1 MGNENTH
8 EAAPADS
15 IKQRATLAGKDESTI
30 NADADSCGQVPDSS
44 TSEASLDPA
53 PPAGITKRASA
64 ATQTTKISTDDD
76 GAIRDQRL
84 ANSPDQRTSA
94 KIVSIN
100 DSKPP
105 LKNKSEETD
114 REAEYAQSGGP
125 LPFDFERPV
134 RIDPETFP
142 DKPNPG
148 SSALPATM
156 ANIRFMLAQYGIVV
170 RYNVIKKRTEL
181 LIYGLQCIPDNA
193 VNTAWAHVVNLAAI
207 NGLWSGQIERYIDAI
222 ANQNPYNPVTEW
234 VDSRPWDGVDRLA
247 DFIDAITA
255 EPEFPDS
262 LKTTL
267 IVKWLRSAV
276 AAVYKP
282 TGFSA
287 RGVLTFQGPQGI
299 GKTTFIRSLIPD
311 EALRESVVKLDHH
324 MDGANKDTII
334 TAATHWIVEIGELD
348 SSYRKDIARLK
359 GIITAD
365 TDKVRLPYH
374 RRDSEFPR
382 RTVFCATVNARHFL
396 VDDTGN
402 SRWWTI
408 PVIAMN
414 YQHGIDM
421 QQLWAQVRSKFES
434 ADFQWWLTPDEDAAL
449 EAKNRDHR
457 AVNTIRERLDAA
469 IDFGAKESE
478 KGFYTA
484 TRALQRVGISSPSN
498 RQAQQAGAV
507 MREHFGEPRK
517 RNGISG
523 WLVAL
528 KGYTAGATN
537 QQDFTNVD
545 QADDIEY

>member
-1 MGNENTH
+1 MDIEDDDQALPDQKLVTPDDDTPLAK
-8 EAAPADS
+8 EIAVTE
-15 IKQRATLAGKDESTI
+15 IK
-30 NADADSCGQVPDSS
+30 
-44 TSEASLDPA
+44 PA
-53 PPAGITKRASA
+53 PDNPVATEKKGVTGKA
-64 ATQTTKISTDDD
+64 AD
-76 GAIRDQRL
+76 
-84 ANSPDQRTSA
+84 P
-94 KIVSIN
+94 
-100 DSKPP
+100 
-105 LKNKSEETD
+105 E
-114 REAEYAQSGGP
+114 
-125 LPFDFERPV
+125 PFDIERPV
-134 RIDPETFP
+134 RIDPGTFP
-142 DKPNPG
+142 DQPKPG
-148 SSALPATM
+148 SNVMPATM
-156 ANIRFMLAQYGIVV
+156 ANLRFMLALYGIVV

-181 LIYGLQCIPDNA
+181 LIRGLQCIPDNA
-193 VNTAWAHVVNLAAI
+193 VNTAWAYVVNLAAV
-207 NGLWSGQIERYIDAI
+207 NGIWSGQIERYIDAI

-234 VDSRPWDGVDRLA
+234 IDSRPWDGVDRLA
-247 DFIDAITA
+247 DFVDAITA
-255 EPEFPDS
+255 EPDYPEH
-262 LKTTL
+262 LKRTL
-267 IVKWLRSAV
+267 IIKWLRSAV

-348 SSYRKDIARLK
+348 SSFRKDIARLK

-434 ADFQWWLTPDEDAAL
+434 ADFQWWLTPEEDAAL
-449 EAKNRDHR
+449 EAQNRDHR

-528 KGYTAGATN
+528 NGYTASATN

>member
-1 MGNENTH
+1 MDLEDDGQALPDQSMVTPVDETH
-8 EAAPADS
+8 LAPLIAVTE
-15 IKQRATLAGKDESTI
+15 IK
-30 NADADSCGQVPDSS
+30 
-44 TSEASLDPA
+44 PA
-53 PPAGITKRASA
+53 PDNPVATEKKEVTGKA
-64 ATQTTKISTDDD
+64 AE
-76 GAIRDQRL
+76 
-84 ANSPDQRTSA
+84 P
-94 KIVSIN
+94 
-100 DSKPP
+100 
-105 LKNKSEETD
+105 E
-114 REAEYAQSGGP
+114 
-125 LPFDFERPV
+125 PFDIERPV
-134 RIDPETFP
+134 RIDLETFP
-142 DKPNPG
+142 DQPNPG
-148 SSALPATM
+148 SNVLPATM

-181 LIYGLQCIPDNA
+181 LISGLHCIPDNA
-193 VNTAWAHVVNLAAI
+193 VNTAWAYVVNLAAV
-207 NGLWSGQIERYIDAI
+207 NGIWNGHIERYIDAI

-234 VDSRPWDGVDRLA
+234 IDSRSWDGVDRLA
-247 DFIDAITA
+247 EFIDAITA

-282 TGFSA
+282 SGFSA

-299 GKTTFIRSLIPD
+299 GKTTFIRALIAD
-311 EALRESVVKLDHH
+311 DALRESVLRLDHH

-348 SSYRKDIARLK
+348 SSFRKDIARLK

-421 QQLWAQVRSKFES
+421 QQLWAQVRSKFGS
-434 ADFQWWLTPDEDAAL
+434 ADFQWWLTPDEEAAL
-449 EAKNRDHR
+449 EATNRDHR

-469 IDFGAKESE
+469 IDFGAKESD
-478 KGFYTA
+478 KRFYTA
-484 TRALQRVGISSPSN
+484 TKALQKVGIASPSN
-498 RQAQQAGAV
+498 RQAQQAGGTL
-507 MREHFGEPRK
+507 REHFGEPRK
-517 RNGISG
+517 RKGISG
-523 WLVAL
+523 WLVAF
-528 KGYTAGATN
+528 KADGSGGNYGQACTSID
-537 QQDFTNVD
+537 QD
-545 QADDIEY
+545 DDEMY